1 MPVPPISAAAIFPSR
16 DKRSFDEQRPEILEA
31 CKQFIT
37 TSHEEIRQRH
47 AAGASGTEVVHQLSE
62 VMDTP
67 KARVVVGILI
77 DNKAALQ
84 EGLRILRMS
93 KGPKLVDALDSLLER
108 SQQDLQA
115 LRSEIQTDEKWKS
128 E

>member
-1 MPVPPISAAAIFPSR
+1 MKKDRGYVRLTINVP
-16 DKRSFDEQRPEILEA
+16 
-31 CKQFIT
+31 
-37 TSHEEIRQRH
+37 HE
-47 AAGASGTEVVHQLSE
+47 VHDLLVELSE
-62 VMDTP
+62 VMGTS
-67 KARVVVGILI
+67 KASVVVGIMS

-84 EGLRILRMS
+84 EALRILRMS

-108 SQQDLQA
+108 SQQDIQT